1 MAGHDHA
8 SALAAF
14 GVCPT
19 CEQRG
24 DRGGKPTCSFC
35 GDELDPLGANV
46 VRKVTGYV
54 ENRTSG
60 GAHAIALREE
70 HHVYAHALCIQAAK
84 IGAAHE
90 QVSLYG

>member
-1 MAGHDHA
+1 M
-8 SALAAF
+8 AAF

-19 CEQRG
+19 CESRPAPG
-24 DRGGKPTCSFC
+24 NSARPPCTFC
-35 GDELDPLGANV
+35 GDPLDPLAPGV
-46 VRKVTGYV
+46 YRKVEGWA
-54 ENRTSG
+54 ENRGQG